1 MGRSAEMWQDAAE
14 QQQYE
19 ANVMGEL
26 YVAQAYAKS
35 KEHMALTICTSAL
48 KDVQAYP
55 RSPLNEWND
64 GRVCAAALICDTPEV
79 QSLRNQV
86 VFLNRRYNRRHFGEA
101 L

>member
-14 QQQYE
+14 QQQFE
-19 ANVMGEL
+19 TNVMGEL
-26 YVAQAYAKS
+26 YIAQAYAKS
-35 KEHMALTICTSAL
+35 KEYMALTICTSAL

-55 RSPLNEWND
+55 RSPLNEWQD

-86 VFLNRRYNRRHFGEA
+86 VFLNRRYNRRHFGA
-101 L
+101 LL